1 MYAQIK
7 PLIKLKKELNLLDYI
22 VPEKLK
28 IKPGQLVEIPFR
40 NRNIYG
46 VVFDVKNSTD
56 QPKHILKPV
65 TKIVNSTPLFSQKQ
79 IKFYQFFVEH
89 NFSSLNF
96 LNQITPLPLK
106 RATKELKNQKTKR
119 QIKKFELKKISDDIL
134 KNKQFIF
141 KHTYFSEKISL
152 IKKTIDTSN
161 KQVLIISPTKLHLEK
176 MYSYLLNFY
185 KENDISIITG
195 HTHLNKTEHN
205 QIWQNIQQGKIK
217 IILGTK
223 TAIFYP
229 LNKIGS
235 IIVDEIENENHNQ
248 IDINPRFEFL
258 PNVLELSKINNCQLI
273 LTSYSPP
280 ANLYYLA
287 QEKKIKLLETKNK
300 ITTEIKTLEMATK
313 YFENQI
319 HFNTEEYINQTLE
332 KKGKILFLINKKGYS
347 KSLYCSDCGYI
358 FKCPDCQ
365 AILSY
370 SKEKNALYCYHC
382 QQEHSLA
389 LKCPSCQSTNLKFKG
404 IGSNQLL
411 SKIKQ
416 GLPKHQAI
424 LIDKDHQDNLKQI
437 KKHNIVV
444 ATRLIINYLK
454 AKDFDLIIL
463 PLADQFLNTNFDAQ
477 EKFYQF
483 CAKLV
488 SFQPNK
494 IILQIL
500 NELPIYDYIQKQK
513 YFKLITE
520 EIKSRQLFHYP
531 PFYEILKITIKDKNQ
546 KELDKKTNFL
556 YNEIEHN
563 LPTKAELL
571 PIVDPQIKKTFNFYL
586 KYIMI
591 KYPLNANIEK
601 LKPILK
607 KIDIIEQI

>member
-28 IKPGQLVEIPFR
+28 VKAGQLVEIPFR
-40 NRNIYG
+40 NRNIHG
-46 VVFDVKNSTD
+46 VVFDIKNTTH

-65 TKIVNSTPLFSQKQ
+65 SEIVNETPLFSQNQ
-79 IKFYQFFVEH
+79 IEFFNFFVEH

-106 RATKELKNQKTKR
+106 RKVTAKEENINTKKIEWKLKN
-119 QIKKFELKKISDDIL
+119 IPDSIL

-152 IKKTIDTSN
+152 IKKAIDASK

-176 MYSYLLNFY
+176 IYSYLLNFY
-185 KENDISIITG
+185 KESDMSIITG
-195 HTHLNKTEHN
+195 YTHLNKTKHN
-205 QIWQNIQQGKIK
+205 QIWNDIQKNKVK

-223 TAIFYP
+223 ISIFYP
-229 LNKIGS
+229 TNNTDS
-235 IIVDEIENENHNQ
+235 IIVDEVENENHNQ
-248 IDINPRFEFL
+248 TDINPRFEFL

-280 ANLYYLA
+280 VNLYYLA

-300 ITTEIKTLEMATK
+300 ITTEIKTLEMAIK

-332 KKGKILFLINKKGYS
+332 KKGRILFLINKKGYS

-365 AILSY
+365 SILSY

-382 QQEHSLA
+382 QQKHSLA

-416 GLPKHQAI
+416 DLPKHQAI

-444 ATRLIINYLK
+444 ATRLIIDYLK
-454 AKDFDLIIL
+454 EKDFDLIIL
-463 PLADQFLNTNFDAQ
+463 PLADQFLNTSFDAQ

-483 CAKLV
+483 CAKLI
-488 SFQPNK
+488 SFQPK
-494 IILQIL
+494 RLILQTL
-500 NELPIYDYIQKQK
+500 SELKIYNYVQEQK
-513 YFKLITE
+513 YFTMIQE
-520 EIKSRQLFHYP
+520 ELNNRKLFHYP
-531 PFYEILKITIKDKNQ
+531 PFYNMLKITLKDKDS
-546 KELDKKTNFL
+546 EILGKKTK
-556 YNEIEHN
+556 EIYAKIESNKLAN
-563 LPTKAELL
+563 LELM
-571 PIVDPQIKKTFNFYL
+571 PIIEPPIKKTFSFYL
-586 KYIMI
+586 KYIMLKYKSQEDI
-591 KYPLNANIEK
+591 KK
-601 LKPILK
+601 LKPILD
-607 KIDIIEQI
+607 KIDIIDRV